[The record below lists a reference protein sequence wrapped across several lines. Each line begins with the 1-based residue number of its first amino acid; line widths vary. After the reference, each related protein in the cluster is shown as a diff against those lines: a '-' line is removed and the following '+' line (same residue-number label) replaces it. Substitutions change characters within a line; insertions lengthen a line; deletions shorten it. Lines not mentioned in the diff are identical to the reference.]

1 MKGRTLREYIP
12 IMQITD
18 GCVVS
23 KRGDL
28 TFGWRVYLPVAYTVN
43 EAGYDS
49 IIASFMQAYKIL
61 PPWCIVHKQDIFKN
75 DVYHAKPVGEFLGDS
90 FERHF
95 EGRTYLNGYCYIFLT
110 ISSKNVLEIK
120 TSGGGFY
127 STISARPKTAAQIRE
142 AASVASQFESILK
155 HNGLLYIEALKDE
168 DFLRQGEDGEDLGI
182 IPDYLRL
189 FSDCKS
195 LEYPLE
201 FEPDCVIVGDTIAKC
216 WFVQDS
222 DSYPGV
228 VNSVCP
234 VSTMSTGVSNVYLS
248 GGSPIGYQLKIPHVV
263 NRYIVTLP
271 RKLVENELNQKKK
284 VNNSFSLYS
293 SECMVNAQSLDEYLT
308 ISARDSMTTI
318 KCFTSVM
325 AWGAPEDVRE
335 MRNEMVTAFSEL
347 DLTVCEETRTCPGLH
362 YAGIPGAAGELGLD
376 YLMTSEMNAFLC
388 HGLWDGYD
396 MGIRGGAIKVSDR
409 RRMIPVTIDVQAVA
423 RAAGLVDNMNSIV
436 VGPSGSGKSF
446 TMNTLV
452 RNWYNAGQHIFII
465 DVGDSYQGLCR
476 IVNEETGGKDGIY
489 NSYDPENPF
498 SFNPFKGRNRWNEV
512 DEDGER
518 TGSGM
523 EFVLSL
529 IKTIYEPAGGWTK
542 DGSAV
547 LTSVL
552 NEFFRIWDHG
562 YSEEL
567 KKSLLEAYINGK
579 RRRAKEKGNP
589 FDESKAHLGWKNPLP
604 EVFPADRRGKDPMFD
619 SFFRYVTLVV
629 GPLVNDD
636 NYYIDNVRLRM
647 DMLDMDKFG
656 VALGKYKLGGEYGF
670 LLNAEAEK
678 DLFASR
684 LTVFEVDTIK
694 DNDDLFPLWTLCILH
709 SFEEKMRS
717 VQGQKVMVIE
727 EAWSAIAKPEMAN
740 FIVWMWRTAR
750 KFMTSA
756 VVVTQSLSDL
766 VSSDIVKDAIIQNSS
781 VKIFL
786 DQRKNANNFQHSA
799 EILGFSPKDIGLVLS
814 VGRDLMPQYLYKEVF
829 FGIGEGFSNVYG
841 IEVSLEEA
849 LAYES
854 DKVKKKPLFDLA
866 KETGSFIEAVRILA
880 SRIRDAKKFD

>member
-1 MKGRTLREYIP
+1 MNDRTLREYIP
-12 IMQITD
+12 VMQIVD

-43 EAGYDS
+43 EPGYDS
-49 IIASFMQAYKIL
+49 IIASFMQAYRLL
-61 PPWCIVHKQDIFKN
+61 PTWCIVHKQDIFKN
-75 DVYHAKPVGEFLGDS
+75 DVYHAGSVGEFLGDAY
-90 FERHF
+90 ERHF
-95 EGRTYLNGYCYIFLT
+95 EGRTYLNGYCYVYLT
-110 ISSKNVLEIK
+110 FSSKNVIEAK
-120 TSGGGFY
+120 SGSSGAF
-127 STISARPKTAAQIRE
+127 SSLAARPKPADKIRNAA
-142 AASVASQFESILK
+142 AVASQFEAVLRNNS
-155 HNGLLYIEALKDE
+155 LLHVVPLTDG
-168 DFLRQGEDGEDLGI
+168 DFLRMGPDGEDLGL

-189 FSDCKS
+189 FSDTKS

-201 FEPDCVIVGDTIAKC
+201 FEPDCVIVGDMVAKC
-216 WFVQDS
+216 WYVQDS
-222 DSYPGV
+222 DSYPGM

-234 VSTMSTGVSNVYLS
+234 VGSMSSANSKVYLS

-263 NRYIVTLP
+263 NRYVVTLP
-271 RKLVENELNQKKK
+271 RKSVESELNQRMKLM
-284 VNNSFSLYS
+284 NSFSLYS
-293 SECMVNAQSLDEYLT
+293 SECRVNAEDLSGYLLE
-308 ISARDSMTTI
+308 SARDSATTI

-325 AWGAPEDVRE
+325 AWGRPEEVRD
-335 MRNEMVTAFSEL
+335 MRNAVVTAFSEL
-347 DLTVCEETRTCPGLH
+347 DMTVCEETRICPTLH
-362 YAGIPGAAGELGLD
+362 YAAIPGAAGELGYD
-376 YLMTSEMNAFLC
+376 FYMTSEMTAFLC

-396 MGIRGGAIKVSDR
+396 FGMRGGAVKVSDR

-423 RAAGLVDNMNSIV
+423 RSLGYVDNMNSIV
-436 VGPSGSGKSF
+436 VGPSGTGKSF

-476 IVNEETGGKDGIY
+476 VISEETGGRDGVY
-489 NSYDPENPF
+489 NTYDPEHPF
-498 SFNPFKGRNRWNEV
+498 SFNPFKGRKHWNEV

-529 IKTIYEPAGGWTK
+529 IRTIYEPAEGWTK
-542 DGSAV
+542 DATAV
-547 LTSVL
+547 LTSL
-552 NEFFRIWDHG
+552 LGEFFRIWDEG
-562 YSEEL
+562 YDETL
-567 KKSLLEAYINGK
+567 RDRLLEAYVNSK
-579 RRRAKEKGNP
+579 RKRAKENGKP
-589 FDESKAHLGWKNPLP
+589 FDESKAHRGWMNPLP
-604 EVFPADRRGKDPMFD
+604 EVFPDGRAGRDPLFD

-629 GPLVNDD
+629 SPLVNDD

-647 DMLDMDKFG
+647 DMFDMDKFG

-670 LLNAEAEK
+670 LLNAETEA

-717 VQGQKVMVIE
+717 VPCQKVMVIE
-727 EAWSAIAKPEMAN
+727 EAWSAIAKPAMAN

-766 VSSDIVKDAIIQNSS
+766 VSSEIVKDAIIQNSS
-781 VKIFL
+781 VKILL
-786 DQRKNANNFQHSA
+786 DQRKNANNFEKSA
-799 EILGFSPKDIGLVLS
+799 EILGLSPKDIGLVLS
-814 VGRDLMPQYLYKEVF
+814 VGRDLSPAHIYKEAF
-829 FGIGEGFSNVYG
+829 FGIGESYGNVFG

-849 LAYES
+849 LTYES
-854 DKVKKKPLFDLA
+854 DKVRKKPLFDLA
-866 KETGSFIEAVRILA
+866 RETGSFIEAVKTMA
-880 SRIRDAKKFD
+880 ARIRESQKKR

>member
-1 MKGRTLREYIP
+1 MNDRTLREYIP
-12 IMQITD
+12 IMKIQD

-49 IIASFMQAYKIL
+49 IIATFMQAYKIL
-61 PPWCIVHKQDIFKN
+61 PPWCIVHKQDIFRN
-75 DVYHAKPVGEFLGDS
+75 DVYHARPVGEFLGDS
-90 FERHF
+90 YERHF
-95 EGRTYLNGYCYIFLT
+95 EGRSYLNGYCYIYLT
-110 ISSKNVLEIK
+110 FSSKTIVEMK
-120 TSGGGFY
+120 TGGSGVY
-127 STISARPKTAAQIRE
+127 MSMSCKPKTAAQISE
-142 AASVASQFESILK
+142 AAGVASQFEAVLK
-155 HNGLLYIEALKDE
+155 NNSLLYIEELKDG
-168 DFLRQGEDGEDLGI
+168 DFLRQGENGEDLGL

-189 FSDCKS
+189 FSDVKS

-201 FEPDCVIVGDTIAKC
+201 YEPDCAIVGDMVAKC
-216 WFVQDS
+216 WYVQDS
-222 DSYPGV
+222 DSYPGM

-234 VSTMSTGVSNVYLS
+234 VNSMSSAFSRVYLS

-271 RKLVENELNQKKK
+271 KKAVESELNQRMKLM
-284 VNNSFSLYS
+284 NSFSLYS
-293 SECMVNAQSLDEYLT
+293 SECRVNAEDLGGYLLE
-308 ISARDSMTTI
+308 SARDSATTV
-318 KCFTSVM
+318 KCFTDIM
-325 AWGAPEDVRE
+325 AWGLPEE
-335 MRNEMVTAFSEL
+335 MKEIRNAIMTAFSEL
-347 DLTVCEETRTCPGLH
+347 DMTVSEETRVCPSLH
-362 YAGIPGAAGELGLD
+362 YAGIPGAAAELGYD
-376 YLMTSEMNAFLC
+376 FYMTSEMTAFLC

-396 MGIRGGAIKVSDR
+396 FGMRGGALKVSDR

-423 RAAGLVDNMNSIV
+423 RAKGYVDNMNSIV

-476 IVNEETGGKDGIY
+476 VISEETGGKDGVY
-489 NSYDPENPF
+489 NTYDPEHPF
-498 SFNPFKGRNRWNEV
+498 GFNPFKGRIHWNEV

-529 IKTIYEPAGGWTK
+529 IRTIYEPAGGWTK
-542 DGSAV
+542 DATAV
-547 LTSVL
+547 LTSVMD
-552 NEFFRIWDHG
+552 EFFRIWDNG
-562 YSEEL
+562 YDDTL
-567 KKSLLEAYINGK
+567 KDNLLEAYVNTK
-579 RRRAKEKGNP
+579 RRRARETGKP
-589 FDESKAHLGWKNPLP
+589 FDESKAHRGWMNPLP
-604 EVFPADRRGKDPMFD
+604 EVFPEDRAGKDPLFD

-629 GPLVNDD
+629 SPLVNDD

-670 LLNAEAEK
+670 LLNAETEA

-717 VQGQKVMVIE
+717 IPCQKVMVIE
-727 EAWSAIAKPEMAN
+727 EAWSAIAKPAMAN

-766 VSSDIVKDAIIQNSS
+766 VSSEIVKDAIIQNSS
-781 VKIFL
+781 VKIML
-786 DQRKNANNFQHSA
+786 DQRKNTNNFEQSA
-799 EILGFSPKDIGLVLS
+799 SILGFMPKDIGLVLS
-814 VGRDLMPQYLYKEVF
+814 VGRDLVPQYIYKEAF
-829 FGIGEGFSNVYG
+829 FGIGEGYSNVYG

-849 LAYES
+849 LTYES

-866 KETGSFIEAVRILA
+866 KETGSFIEAVKVMA
-880 SRIRDAKKFD
+880 DRIRKSNSKS